1 MKFLGSHG
9 KSQLKTV
16 QTLYIAK
23 EDPYVKMYKGNFFL
37 LNSLVMLGKLS
48 NGNFN
53 PNIWLAT
60 KFSSKEQLVVV
71 VCLLCYCN
79 IQAGFHHGT
88 INKGKSDDHYN
99 GKGGKCEGYTDF
111 IFVALF
117 SKSYFIHVWEENI
130 PQSLFNFSLCY
141 QNWC

>member
-99 GKGGKCEGYTDF
+99 GKGWEMWGIYGFYFCCF
-111 IFVALF
+111 IQQVLF
-117 SKSYFIHVWEENI
+117 HPCVGRKYPSKLI
-130 PQSLFNFSLCY
+130 
-141 QNWC
+141 